1 MKDQLECTRVL
12 ERTKHINVED
22 TRTRLALAG
31 FKSILGIL
39 VFVLLLLPG
48 FSQVQPETVGQT
60 VYSVCSG
67 NTLLGYNGPVSS
79 LNSQGG
85 NTGAIVVPIALGQTI
100 NGNIDKSDYFYPTAG
115 GGIWQDEYQL
125 VLHQD
130 TKIALELHAP
140 NGGYTRTL
148 LYCDHATLPNGDKGT
163 YSAFSGGN
171 LVGNN
176 IYRRPAAG
184 FGDLSLGS
192 NIYFPGLY
200 RIVVFSDTP
209 GPYTLKV
216 LSPVAGT
223 HINFTVE
230 NGNANAPQ
238 PVISDSNGH
247 WTRDFDPASTYRIT
261 AEKAGYS
268 VSPSSQVFDGPSD
281 ELDFELFSLASIPEI
296 TYLTLNK
303 NTGVAGEIQTVNAT
317 IHATGAVDG
326 TPVSICLLNAQ
337 GSNPLAPLFYPSPGD
352 LDNKDLKKF
361 WENLKEDPY
370 QEITYKSI
378 AGNGTIINGQATVT
392 MVIPDKLAP
401 GYYQVRAQLAGSAS
415 IMSKNYNIATATD
428 VPLISSISLTP
439 AQHNTGQSQY
449 IDVSVETYN
458 VKNGTS
464 VTATLVNNDG
474 SPLATPV
481 DSVTGVIS
489 DNQVQLGL
497 YLPSGVPAGHYSVK
511 VTISLAEI
519 LTGFKPYHIVNY
531 PDAEA
536 VDAAIEA
543 LTWES
548 IKGGNTSPDNIT
560 TNLKSP
566 LPTTGP
572 NGTSISWS
580 ANPVDWINTTTGAVT
595 RPTTGQGHQ
604 TIVLTATISKGMFSG
619 IKNFTLT
626 IIDPTMVVTPSA
638 SLASGTYGGT
648 QNITLSTA
656 SEGATIYYTTDNSKP
671 TTASTPYTNMIEVA
685 YNMTIKA
692 IAIKEG
698 MENSPV
704 STFEY
709 VIFAGGDGSI
719 DNPYQ
724 VATAE
729 QLNNVRYHLDKHFQ
743 QTADIDLSS
752 YYTGSGWEPI
762 GSDGSPFTSIFNG
775 NGKIISNLTINR
787 STENYTGLFGFTGT
801 TAKIRNVK
809 LENNNV
815 IGQQNTGAL
824 VGYNQGTIFNSY
836 ATGNVTSTDDCVG
849 GLIGCNQQNSSITDS
864 YAIGNVVGGQCTGG
878 LVGYNQ
884 GTITRSY
891 ATGEITGRGK
901 VAGLVGS
908 NSSGTITNSYAT
920 GAATG
925 TENYVGGLVG
935 WTYCGTITN
944 AYSTGAV
951 TGTGGVGGLVGWYD
965 SKFSAP
971 YVTNS
976 YWDINTSGITSSA
989 GGNGKTTADM
999 TGGNYGAH
1007 IYFQWNFGGIW
1018 KYGGNNGYPSLIN
1031 NPPVGPDKTLISI
1044 ITPSAITGV
1053 ANGTAKEAAALGL
1066 PDKVR
1071 MITDRGNVQ
1080 ADVTWYVD
1088 ACSYEPAVTTEQT
1101 FTVNGTVTLP
1111 TGVINPGNKPLTTT
1125 IRVTVKAQAGTVTN
1139 ITAVSNV
1146 EVAYGTA
1153 QAAALAALAATTTIT
1168 DSNNNTHTVS
1178 LSWSIASYDSN
1189 TAGNYTA
1196 TGTFTLPTGV
1206 DQSDPQTELKVT
1218 AIVTVKTQGVEPNP
1232 TITGITSVS
1241 NVEVAYGTAEAIA
1254 LAALA
1259 ATTTITDSNNNT
1271 HTVSLS
1277 WSIASYDS
1285 NNAGN
1290 YTATGTFTLPAGVD
1304 QSDPQTELKITAT
1317 VRVNAAVST
1326 DKTLVSITAP
1336 SAITGIANGTANTAE
1351 ALGLP
1356 TKVTLITNDGN
1367 VQANVTW
1374 YVAACSYD
1382 PAVTTRQ
1389 TFTVNGNVTLP
1400 AGVVNPNS
1408 VELRTSIS
1416 VTVNTA
1422 ASPPPPWYPVSGVT
1436 LNKSSLTLEVNG
1448 PAQKLAA
1455 TVQPSYASYPYVY
1468 WNSSD
1473 TAVARVDNTG
1483 LVTPVAPGQAIITA
1497 TTAEGGKT
1505 ASCTVTVMATIT
1517 ATAEETIVLHDV
1529 PVSISIP
1536 PEVEATIEVTPGSTM
1551 PQVNINNSTALGIVE
1566 IQIPEGTIASGPDG
1580 WDGTFKLPT
1589 ISSQPSVNINGASQ
1603 VNTVIVLGLEDE
1615 QISFSQAVRI
1625 LIPGQAQQQVGYIRN
1640 GVFTPIT
1647 RILSADRQDVAD
1659 SEIPA
1664 DGDGKIDV
1672 DSNLAV
1678 WTKHF
1683 TEFVIYT
1690 PISNPKPASYTVS
1703 LSSNYTKAGT
1713 VSGDGTFYGGSL
1725 ITVRAKA
1732 QSGYVFDY
1740 WSENGSMLSR
1750 NSVYSFNLGE
1760 SSRQL
1765 QANFVREFQELSIT
1779 DATKPRIITFSHP
1792 VLPDEQNLGNI
1803 YVATDIN
1810 GDNKVEGVIVAG
1822 VPGNNCQISVKPPDG
1837 QWLSGASY
1845 YLILEPGLQSALNKT
1860 LGIRTRM
1867 KFTVE

>member
-1189 TAGNYTA
+1189 
-1196 TGTFTLPTGV
+1196 
-1206 DQSDPQTELKVT
+1206 
-1218 AIVTVKTQGVEPNP
+1218 
-1232 TITGITSVS
+1232 
-1241 NVEVAYGTAEAIA
+1241 
-1254 LAALA
+1254 
-1259 ATTTITDSNNNT
+1259 
-1271 HTVSLS
+1271 
-1277 WSIASYDS
+1277 
-1285 NNAGN
+1285 NAGN

-1455 TVQPSYASYPYVY
+1455 TVQPSYASNRYVY